1 MIINSELQTVKI
13 NNSLFMAKSD
23 RAKKKNIERYKQAC
37 HKTNIYEQ
45 LLKNEQQLKAKQNE
59 KIQEVH

>member
-1 MIINSELQTVKI
+1 MINSELQTVKI

-23 RAKKKNIERYKQAC
+23 RAKKKNIERYKQGC

-45 LLKNEQQLKAKQNE
+45 FLKNEQQLKAKQNE

>member
-1 MIINSELQTVKI
+1 MINSELQTVKI

-23 RAKKKNIERYKQAC
+23 RAKKKNIERYKQGC
-37 HKTNIYEQ
+37 RKTNIYEQ